1 MSESTTASEQQ
12 VIADTFLQ
20 KAERAAGQGKG
31 EEARAWL
38 EGAVELDETNVDA
51 WLRLAQFIPDARER
65 MECYGRV
72 LGLAPGDS
80 RAKAGLRKARRE
92 L

>member
-1 MSESTTASEQQ
+1 MSKSTTASEQQ
-12 VIADTFLQ
+12 AIVDTFLQ
-20 KAERAAGQGKG
+20 NAEQAASQGQE

-38 EGAVELDETNVDA
+38 EGAVEVDENNVDA
-51 WLRLAQFIPDARER
+51 WLRLAQVIPDARER

-72 LGLAPGDS
+72 LALAPGDS
-80 RAKAGLRKARRE
+80 RAKAGLRKTRRE